1 MKYFSAAFGLA
12 CFLAAAPA
20 MAQLSGGPGGSS
32 GTPQPQAP
40 VPDIAPSG
48 VPGAGNAPLATGP
61 NLHKTASGD
70 PTQELFTAVN
80 AGDYNSAQDA
90 LSRGA
95 DLTAQNA
102 FGETPLDLSVALN
115 RSSITFL
122 LLAARNESGGGGG
135 ADVDAGPIPTAPMPG
150 HHHHHLRATPV
161 TDEPAPSPAAPKA
174 LGNNPGT
181 PDPSAGFLGFG
192 NKS

>member
-1 MKYFSAAFGLA
+1 MKTIRSAFAFVL
-12 CFLAAAPA
+12 FFAAAPA
-20 MAQLSGGPGGSS
+20 LAQLSGGPGGSS
-32 GTPQPQAP
+32 GAPQPQAP
-40 VPDIAPSG
+40 VHDVAPSG
-48 VPGAGNAPLATGP
+48 VPGAGDAPVATGP
-61 NLHKTASGD
+61 SLAKPSSGD

-80 AGDYNSAQDA
+80 AGDYSSAQDA

-122 LLAARNESGGGGG
+122 LLAARNETGGD
-135 ADVDAGPIPTAPMPG
+135 ATDAGAMPVPPTATG
-150 HHHHHLRATPV
+150 HHHHHLAVTPV
-161 TDEPAPSPAAPKA
+161 TDHTAPMPTPAPAPVM
-174 LGNNPGT
+174 GNNPGT
-181 PDPSAGFLGFG
+181 PNPAAGFMGFG

>member
-1 MKYFSAAFGLA
+1 MKYFCSALGLVLS
-12 CFLAAAPA
+12 LAAAPA

-32 GTPQPQAP
+32 GAPQPQAP
-40 VPDIAPSG
+40 VHDIAPSG
-48 VPGAGNAPLATGP
+48 VPGAGDVPVATGP
-61 NLHKTASGD
+61 NLAKPSSGD

-95 DLTAQNA
+95 NLSAQNA

-122 LLAARNESGGGGG
+122 LLAARNETGGN
-135 ADVDAGPIPTAPMPG
+135 DTDAGAAPVLPVSPG
-150 HHHHHLRATPV
+150 HHHHHLAVTPV
-161 TDEPAPSPAAPKA
+161 TDESKPAPAPAAPVM
-174 LGNNPGT
+174 GNNPGT
-181 PDPSAGFLGFG
+181 PNPSAGFLGFG